1 MSGRR
6 KQRVVPR
13 FDENGEEIE
22 TSARTVSYRP
32 GSSKDP
38 EVVSE
43 GSRELD
49 SAERADVRGV
59 IERVVDQ
66 AAAADAFPEAIRS
79 MLWEMLDARK
89 VGWGYCDGCRQ
100 KIPIE
105 FPDYKGRMQALQM
118 LLAEAKGRP
127 TERREVEVKVR
138 TLQEM
143 EQLSDEELQRFIEA
157 GRQ

>member
-1 MSGRR
+1 MAGRG

-13 FDENGEEIE
+13 FDENGEEIP

-32 GSSKDP
+32 GSNKDH
-38 EVVSE
+38 EVQAA

-49 SAERADVRGV
+49 ASERANARDV

-66 AAAADAFPEAIRS
+66 AAAAAEFSDAIRD
-79 MLWEMLDARK
+79 MLWDMLDAK
-89 VGWGYCDGCRQ
+89 KLGWGYCDGCRQ

-105 FPDYKGRMQALQM
+105 YPDYKGRMQALGM
-118 LLAEAKGRP
+118 LLDQAKGRP
-127 TERREVEVKVR
+127 TERKEVEIKVR
-138 TLQEM
+138 TLAEM